1 MTNANKKASFG
12 HTTSEIFDGE
22 VESSQA
28 AFEEI
33 EHDKFVRYAMIGDV
47 MRAKQDAT
55 FTIDITAQVAAA
67 LDNEPTYALSTD
79 KVAKADIRNNHAV
92 NDSAS
97 SAGNVVSLS
106 RYRKPLAQFAIAASV
121 CLVALIGVNSNVQQG
136 AVPNTLPALQS
147 TPLTGG
153 LSPVSLSTEQP
164 ALENASQGLRELQQQ
179 RIGAL
184 VLEHQRQSRMAY
196 ALQQAKQ
203 LEADEANEVAKE
215 NN

>member
-1 MTNANKKASFG
+1 MTNANKNASFE

-22 VESSQA
+22 VELSKNVL
-28 AFEEI
+28 EEL

-47 MRAKQDAT
+47 MRGKQEAT
-55 FTIDITAQVAAA
+55 ITIDITAQVAAA
-67 LDNEPTYALSTD
+67 LDNEPTYAMSPD
-79 KVAKADIRNNHAV
+79 NVAKADVRNNHAV
-92 NDSAS
+92 NDTVS
-97 SAGNVVSLS
+97 SATNVVSLS

-121 CLVALIGVNSNVQQG
+121 CLVALIGVNNNVQQSG
-136 AVPNTLPALQS
+136 APNTLPSLQS
-147 TPLTGG
+147 MPLTGG
-153 LSPVSLSTEQP
+153 ISPVSLSTEQP

-203 LEADEANEVAKE
+203 QEADKPNEVAEE